1 MLIPTEE
8 HFSEDQR
15 IDVMSIRQNDLQAHQ
30 HAFLEM
36 AYITGGRGFHTLNGA
51 RTEVE
56 KGDYFIVNYG
66 TEHAYQTI
74 GGQPFELINVLFQP
88 DLIDKSLAGCRS
100 FQDLINHYL
109 IQVPPS
115 ALERPPADVMYHDGD
130 GSIYALFCKIQEEF
144 NRKAP
149 GYIALLRCHIIEII
163 VGTMRTVCK
172 SGESFS
178 GGPMD
183 EVKAYLD
190 ERYME
195 PVSLAAAARR
205 FGFSP
210 AYLSRRFK
218 QETGTGFME
227 YLHQRRMLQSG
238 RMLANTDMKVGE
250 VAELAGYADVKF
262 FSSLFKKHWGMTP
275 GEFKKAYK

>member
-1 MLIPTEE
+1 MLIPTKG
-8 HFSEDQR
+8 HFSEDSR
-15 IDVMSIRQNDLQAHQ
+15 IDVMSIRQADLQSHQ

-36 AYITGGRGFHTLNGA
+36 AYITGGRGLHTLDGA
-51 RTEVE
+51 EMEVE

-74 GGQPFELINVLFQP
+74 GGQPFELVNILFQP

-109 IQVPPS
+109 IQVSPS
-115 ALERPPADVMYHDGD
+115 ALERPPADVMYRDADGT
-130 GSIYALFCKIQEEF
+130 IYELVCKIREEF
-144 NRKAP
+144 EGRAP
-149 GYIALLRCHIIEII
+149 GYIALIRCHIIEII
-163 VGTMRTVCK
+163 VKTMRTICK

-178 GGPMD
+178 GGSMD

-190 ERYME
+190 DRYME
-195 PVSLAAAARR
+195 AVTLTETARR

-218 QETGTGFME
+218 QETGSGFME

-262 FSSLFKKHWGMTP
+262 FTSLFKKHWGMTP

>member
-1 MLIPTEE
+1 M
-8 HFSEDQR
+8 
-15 IDVMSIRQNDLQAHQ
+15 
-30 HAFLEM
+30 
-36 AYITGGRGFHTLNGA
+36 
-51 RTEVE
+51 
-56 KGDYFIVNYG
+56 
-66 TEHAYQTI
+66 
-74 GGQPFELINVLFQP
+74 
-88 DLIDKSLAGCRS
+88 
-100 FQDLINHYL
+100 
-109 IQVPPS
+109 
-115 ALERPPADVMYHDGD
+115 
-130 GSIYALFCKIQEEF
+130 
-144 NRKAP
+144 
-149 GYIALLRCHIIEII
+149 
-163 VGTMRTVCK
+163 
-172 SGESFS
+172 
-178 GGPMD
+178 
-183 EVKAYLD
+183 KAYLD

-218 QETGTGFME
+218 QETGPGFME